1 MSEQYLMMNEA
12 QNEPDVEAASALR
25 RETFSVER
33 PQSEPGTVSTKKTPT
48 KGGCRCSSTEFLGT
62 FSCCSVCSTCII
74 LFVAVVLVANVVSGL
89 LGGMKVLSVTKYD
102 STEFFSLTKTVYSV
116 GGAKQEKWSLK
127 IPEIC

>member
-48 KGGCRCSSTEFLGT
+48 KVIQDSMRHQP
-62 FSCCSVCSTCII
+62 V
-74 LFVAVVLVANVVSGL
+74 VA
-89 LGGMKVLSVTKYD
+89 
-102 STEFFSLTKTVYSV
+102 
-116 GGAKQEKWSLK
+116 
-127 IPEIC
+127 